1 MKQLIY
7 VFLIGPAVLLITAF
21 ASADDST
28 ENTESRAVNI
38 TVGSTSG
45 IVDNAVLQWVRKTV
59 GSAIAANTADIFYV
73 YNPRVGGSVSMES
86 GLSACAEAGFN
97 STPKKFN
104 DFIRQLR
111 SIRPKAGTFLNVELT
126 ERCKEIEPIQPL
138 DCGGLL
144 GALCSNVQYCE
155 VGAGQCK
162 VADAQGSCKA
172 IPTICTKEYRPVCGC
187 DGKTYGN
194 ECEAARASVS
204 LDHHG
209 KCKLLEELVH
219 DDDRVDSNRMERKSS
234 AQHRWNYSRSAQPLP
249 VQAR

>member
-7 VFLIGPAVLLITAF
+7 AFLIGPALLLSTAF
-21 ASADDST
+21 ASAEDGT
-28 ENTESRAVNI
+28 ENRAVNI
-38 TVGSTSG
+38 TVGSTG
-45 IVDNAVLQWVRKTV
+45 GVVDNTALQLVRKTV
-59 GSAIAANTADIFYV
+59 GSAIAANTVDIFYV
-73 YNPRVGGSVSMES
+73 YTPRAGGSASMES

-97 STPKKFN
+97 STPEEFDDLIK
-104 DFIRQLR
+104 RLR

-144 GALCSNVQYCE
+144 GTLCSDAQYCE
-155 VGAGQCK
+155 IGAGQCK

-172 IPTICTKEYRPVCGC
+172 VPTACTREYRPVCGC

-194 ECEAARASVS
+194 ACEAARASVS

-209 KCKLLEELVH
+209 KCRLPEELAH
-219 DDDRVDSNRMERKSS
+219 EDGDGMERKSS
-234 AQHRWNYSRSAQPLP
+234 VRHHRNYPQPIKSPP

>member
-1 MKQLIY
+1 MPVGGFRIFPSLDWRKMKQLIY
-7 VFLIGPAVLLITAF
+7 TFLIGTVAVLFITAS
-21 ASADDST
+21 ASAKDDTEST
-28 ENTESRAVNI
+28 ENRAVNI
-38 TVGSTSG
+38 TVGSTG
-45 IVDNAVLQWVRKTV
+45 GVVDNTTLQLVRKAV
-59 GSAIAANTADIFYV
+59 GSSIAANTVDIFYI
-73 YNPRVGGSVSMES
+73 YSPRLGGPVSMES

-104 DFIRQLR
+104 DLIKQLR

-126 ERCKEIEPIQPL
+126 EHCKEIEPIQPL
-138 DCGGLL
+138 DCGGVL
-144 GALCSNVQYCE
+144 GTLCPGTQYCE

-162 VADAQGSCKA
+162 IADAQGSCKA
-172 IPTICTKEYRPVCGC
+172 IPTICTKAYRPVCGC

-209 KCKLLEELVH
+209 KCKLPEELAH
-219 DDDRVDSNRMERKSS
+219 PIKS
-234 AQHRWNYSRSAQPLP
+234 PP